1 MGGEGRRFKAVCPK
15 QFIEL
20 AGKPVYLHTLE
31 TFLKFDQFEEII
43 LVCHPDWLG
52 KVRKETKN
60 PKVRVVEGGATR
72 QNSVYLGLIACGK
85 GTDFVIIH
93 DAVRPFVSR
102 AIIERNI
109 SALKEHRAV
118 NTCTPSTDTV
128 VYSES
133 DDRVTE
139 IPERDHCLLGQTP
152 QSFSYPLILKAHEQ
166 TRGQTAS
173 DDCGLVLKLGGAV
186 HIVPGSPGNI
196 KITNPFDLS
205 LAEQLLHLECDLTDD
220 SPSLEG
226 KVYAITGGTGG
237 IGRSLATLLKQKGA
251 KTVIIS
257 RSSSEFPVDLTH
269 FQRVSSTFKEIRD
282 QHGLIDGL
290 INCVG
295 RLLIKPFNE
304 LSSQE
309 IDQLVHINLHTFLY
323 SCHCVALKKGGH
335 ILNLSSSSFSYGR
348 KDYAIYAAV
357 KAAIVN
363 FTQGLAK
370 EHPDLMINVMV
381 PQRTRTPMRLKN
393 FPKEDP
399 ITLLSAQSVA
409 QKIVQ
414 VLQTERI
421 SGKTIEVRK
430 EVF

>member
-1 MGGEGRRFKAVCPK
+1 MGGEGRRFKAVRPK
-15 QFIEL
+15 QFVEL
-20 AGKPVYLHTLE
+20 AGRPLYLHTLE
-31 TFLKFDQFEEII
+31 AFLPFDQFKEII

-52 KVRKETKN
+52 KVRGEIEN
-60 PKVRVVEGGATR
+60 PKVRVVEGGSTR
-72 QNSVYLGLIACGK
+72 QDSVYRGLISCDK
-85 GTDFVIIH
+85 RTDFVIIH
-93 DAVRPFVSR
+93 DAARPFVSR
-102 AIIERNI
+102 EIIERNI
-109 SALKEHRAV
+109 SALRKHRAV
-118 NTCTPSTDTV
+118 NTCIPSTDTV
-128 VYSES
+128 VYSKS
-133 DDRVTE
+133 HDRVTK
-139 IPERDHCLLGQTP
+139 IPERAHYLLGQTP
-152 QSFSYPLILKAHEQ
+152 QSFSYPLILKAHE
-166 TRGQTAS
+166 RASGQAAS
-173 DDCGLVLKLGGAV
+173 DDCGLVLKLGSPV
-186 HIVPGSPGNI
+186 HIVPGCSKNI

-205 LAEQLLHLECDLTDD
+205 LAEQMLHLRCNLAKD

-237 IGRSLATLLKQKGA
+237 IGRSLASLLKQKGA
-251 KTVIIS
+251 KTVILS

-269 FQRVSSTFKEIRD
+269 FQRVSSTFKKIRD

-295 RLLIKPFNE
+295 HLIVKPFNQ

-309 IDQLVHINLHTFLY
+309 IDQLIRINLHTFLY
-323 SCHCVALKKGGH
+323 SCHSVALKKGGH
-335 ILNLSSSSFSYGR
+335 ILNLSSSAFSYGR
-348 KDYAIYAAV
+348 KDYAIYAAI
-357 KAAIVN
+357 KAALVN

-370 EHPDLMINVMV
+370 ERPDLMINVMA
-381 PQRTRTPMRLKN
+381 PQRTHTPMRLKN

-421 SGKTIEVRK
+421 SGKTIEVHK